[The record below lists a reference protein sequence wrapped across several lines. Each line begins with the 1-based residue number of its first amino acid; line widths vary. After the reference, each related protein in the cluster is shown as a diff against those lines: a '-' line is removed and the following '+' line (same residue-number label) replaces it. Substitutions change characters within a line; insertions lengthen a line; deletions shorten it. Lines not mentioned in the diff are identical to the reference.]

1 MEQAFR
7 SLDRTFQQSPEVSL
21 EDMERVIIFSDV
33 HMGDGKE
40 GGDDFLPN
48 RKLLEQALNLYLREN
63 YWLILLGDVE
73 ELWECSIE
81 EVFETYREIYELF
94 LQFFERK
101 KFIRITG
108 NHDIFLSERSYFKR
122 VKRIKREFFPL
133 FENSL
138 PGLRLKINEATLFL
152 THGHQI
158 DFFSSRIWRLS
169 RFAVRYLWRPIQLLL
184 KVSTTSPARNYRKR
198 NHFEKIY
205 FEWAK
210 SRGVV
215 FIAGH
220 THRPM
225 FESLSKIDR
234 LRLTLKSLE
243 RKTPLSPQIQ
253 ELRKRIEEKERFEGK
268 SPQLENLPFYFNTGC
283 CVFPNQVITGIEMD
297 RNFMRL
303 VGFKKIGGRISRV
316 LYEEAALREIIEKI
330 KISPSSDFNF

>member
-1 MEQAFR
+1 MGQAFS
-7 SLDRTFQQSPEVSL
+7 SLDRAFQQSPEMSL
-21 EDMERVIIFSDV
+21 EEMGKLIIFSDI

-40 GGDDFLPN
+40 GGDDFFPN
-48 RKLLEQALNLYLREN
+48 RELLQVALERYLRED

-73 ELWECSIE
+73 ELWECGIE
-81 EVFETYREIYELF
+81 EVFETYREIYGLF
-94 LQFFERK
+94 LQFFARE
-101 KFIRITG
+101 KFIRIAG
-108 NHDIFLSERSYFKR
+108 NHDIFLSERGYFKR
-122 VKRIKREFFPL
+122 YFKRTKRIDREFFPL
-133 FENSL
+133 FENPL
-138 PGLRLKINEATLFL
+138 PGLRLKVEGATFFL

-158 DFFSSRIWRLS
+158 DFFSSRIWKLS

-234 LRLTLKSLE
+234 LRLLLE
-243 RKTPLSPQIQ
+243 RLEKEAPLSPQIQ
-253 ELRKRIEEKERFEGK
+253 ELRRRIEEKESLEGK

-283 CVFPNQVITGIEMD
+283 CVFPNQVITGIELD
-297 RNFMRL
+297 RGYMRL
-303 VGFKKIGGRISRV
+303 IGFKKLTGEITRI
-316 LYEEAALREIIEKI
+316 LYEEAALREILERIRA
-330 KISPSSDFNF
+330 SHL